1 MKKNYLLGI
10 LIILIG
16 IIFLGNNLEIWNIG
30 IFFKGWWTLFI
41 IIPSIKGL
49 FKREYISSLLGLSI
63 GILLLL
69 SSNNIIEW
77 DMVGKIFIPIVI
89 IMVGLS
95 FMLKSKP
102 VINEKEKD
110 IYFGIFSGTEEKITK
125 LNKNLT
131 CISIFGGIDLDL
143 RNAKIEKDIKIECIS
158 IFGGI
163 DLHLPDNINIK
174 SNGVPIFGGVENKKD
189 SANKKDNKTIDID
202 YVCIF
207 GGVDIL

>member
-1 MKKNYLLGI
+1 MKKYLVGL

-16 IIFLGNNLEIWNIG
+16 IIFLGNNLEIWNID

-69 SSNNIIEW
+69 SSNDVINW

-95 FMLKSKP
+95 FILKSKP
-102 VINEKEKD
+102 VVSNKEKD
-110 IYFGIFSGTEEKITK
+110 TYFGIFSVTEEK
-125 LNKNLT
+125 N
-131 CISIFGGIDLDL
+131 
-143 RNAKIEKDIKIECIS
+143 
-158 IFGGI
+158 
-163 DLHLPDNINIK
+163 
-174 SNGVPIFGGVENKKD
+174 
-189 SANKKDNKTIDID
+189 
-202 YVCIF
+202 Y
-207 GGVDIL
+207 

>member
-1 MKKNYLLGI
+1 MKKIFLGL

-16 IIFLGNNLEIWNIG
+16 IMFLGNNLEIWNID

-69 SSNNIIEW
+69 SSNDIIEW
-77 DMVGKIFIPIVI
+77 DMVGKIFIPVVI
-89 IMVGLS
+89 MMVGLS
-95 FMLKSKP
+95 FILKTKP
-102 VINEKEKD
+102 VINDKGKD
-110 IYFGIFSGTEEKITK
+110 IYFGIFSGTEEQITK

-131 CISIFGGIDLDL
+131 CISIFGGVDLDMK
-143 RNAKIEKDIKIECIS
+143 NVKIEKDVTIECIS

-163 DLHLPDNINIK
+163 DLKLPDNVDIK
-174 SNGVPIFGGVENKKD
+174 SSGVPIFGGFENKRHTEK
-189 SANKKDNKTIDID
+189 NTKNTVNID

-207 GGVDIL
+207 GGVDVL

>member
-10 LIILIG
+10 FIIFIG
-16 IIFLGNNLEIWNIG
+16 IIFLGNNLEIWDIN

-41 IIPSIKGL
+41 IIPSIKEL
-49 FKREYISSLLGLSI
+49 LKKEYVSSLLGITI

-69 SSNNIIEW
+69 SCNDIIEW
-77 DMVGKIFIPIVI
+77 NMVGKIFLPVVI
-89 IMVGLS
+89 IMVGVSIL
-95 FMLKSKP
+95 FKSKRG
-102 VINEKEKD
+102 IKDKEKD

-143 RNAKIEKDIKIECIS
+143 RNTKIEKDVKIECIS
-158 IFGGI
+158 IFGGTDI
-163 DLHLPDNINIK
+163 HLPSNVCVK
-174 SNGVPIFGGVENKKD
+174 SSGIPILGGFENKNNT
-189 SANKKDNKTIDID
+189 AENAINTIYID

-207 GGVDIL
+207 GGVDVL

>member
-1 MKKNYLLGI
+1 MKKNYLLG
-10 LIILIG
+10 LLLILIG

-69 SSNNIIEW
+69 SSNDIINW

-89 IMVGLS
+89 IGVGLS
-95 FMLKSKP
+95 FILKPKS
-102 VINEKEKD
+102 VINDKEKD
-110 IYFGIFSGTEEKITK
+110 TYFGIFSGTEEKITK
-125 LNKNLT
+125 LNKDLT
-131 CISIFGGIDLDL
+131 CISIFGGIDLDM
-143 RNAKIEKDIKIECIS
+143 RNAKIEKDVKIECIS

-163 DLHLPDNINIK
+163 DLKFPNNVDIK
-174 SNGVPIFGGVENKKD
+174 ASGVPIFGGFENKNNTDKVT
-189 SANKKDNKTIDID
+189 KHTVDID

-207 GGVDIL
+207 GGVDVL

>member
-1 MKKNYLLGI
+1 MKKYLLGV

-16 IIFLGNNLEIWNIG
+16 IIFLGNNLEIWNID

-49 FKREYISSLLGLSI
+49 LKKEYISSLLGLSI
-63 GILLLL
+63 GIILLL
-69 SSNNIIEW
+69 SSNGVIEW
-77 DMVGKIFIPIVI
+77 DIVGKIFIPIVI
-89 IMVGLS
+89 ILIGLS
-95 FMLKSKP
+95 FILKTKP
-102 VINEKEKD
+102 VINDKEKD

-163 DLHLPDNINIK
+163 DLKLPNNVNIMSSGI
-174 SNGVPIFGGVENKKD
+174 PIFGGFENKNNSDKNIKHTV
-189 SANKKDNKTIDID
+189 SIE

-207 GGVDIL
+207 GGVDVL

>member
-1 MKKNYLLGI
+1 MKKNLIGL
-10 LIILIG
+10 LIIFIG
-16 IIFLGNNLEIWNIG
+16 IIFLGNNLEIWNID

-41 IIPSIKGL
+41 IIPSIKGIL
-49 FKREYISSLLGLSI
+49 EKEYTSSILGLSI

-69 SSNNIIEW
+69 SSNDIINW
-77 DMVGKIFIPIVI
+77 DMVGKIFIPVVI

-95 FMLKSKP
+95 ILFKSKT
-102 VINEKEKD
+102 VIKDKEKD
-110 IYFGIFSGTEEKITK
+110 VYFGIFSGTEEKINK

-158 IFGGI
+158 IFGGVDI
-163 DLHLPDNINIK
+163 HLPNNINVK
-174 SNGVPIFGGVENKKD
+174 SSGIPIFGGFENKMNIEKD
-189 SANKKDNKTIDID
+189 AKNTIYID

-207 GGVDIL
+207 GGVDAL

>member
-1 MKKNYLLGI
+1 MKKNLLGV
-10 LIILIG
+10 LIVLIG
-16 IIFLGNNLEIWNIG
+16 IIFLGNNLEIWNID

-69 SSNNIIEW
+69 SSNDIINW

-89 IMVGLS
+89 IMVGVS
-95 FMLKSKP
+95 MLFKSKP
-102 VINEKEKD
+102 VISNKEKD
-110 IYFGIFSGTEEKITK
+110 TYFGIFSGTEEKITK

-143 RNAKIEKDIKIECIS
+143 RNAKIEKDVKIECIS

-163 DLHLPDNINIK
+163 DLKVPNNVDIK
-174 SNGVPIFGGVENKKD
+174 SSGIPIFGGFENKNNTDK
-189 SANKKDNKTIDID
+189 SKKNTIYID

-207 GGVDIL
+207 GGVDVL

>member
-1 MKKNYLLGI
+1 MKKYLLGV

-16 IIFLGNNLEIWNIG
+16 IIFLGNNLEIWNID

-41 IIPSIKGL
+41 IIPSIKEL
-49 FKREYISSLLGLSI
+49 LKKEYISSLLGLTI
-63 GILLLL
+63 GVLLLL
-69 SSNNIIEW
+69 SSNNVIEW

-89 IMVGLS
+89 ILIGLS
-95 FMLKSKP
+95 FILKTKP
-102 VINEKEKD
+102 VINDKEKD

-125 LNKNLT
+125 INKNLV

-143 RNAKIEKDIKIECIS
+143 RNAKIEKDVKIECIS

-163 DLHLPDNINIK
+163 DLKLPNNVNIK
-174 SNGVPIFGGVENKKD
+174 SSGIPVFGGFENKSNIEK
-189 SANKKDNKTIDID
+189 NTTNTVYID

-207 GGVDIL
+207 GGVDVL